1 MANWLMKSEP
11 SAYSITD
18 LERDRQTY
26 WDGVRNYQAR
36 NHIRAMQLGDEAF
49 FYHSNC
55 STPGIVGVVKIVK
68 TAYPDHTAFD
78 PNDIHYDPKSLLD
91 CPRWEMVDVQFVLAF
106 KKVFSLAQLRSEPSL
121 GEMLILRRGNRLSIT
136 PVTDEEW
143 QTIIHLAG

>member
-1 MANWLMKSEP
+1 MAYWLMKSEP

-36 NHIRAMQLGDEAF
+36 NHMRSMQLGDEAF

-55 STPGIVGVVKIVK
+55 STPGIAGVVKIVK

-78 PNDIHYDPKSLLD
+78 PNDIHYDPKSRPD
-91 CPRWEMVDVQFVLAF
+91 CPRWEMVDVRFVFAF
-106 KKVFSLAQLRSEPSL
+106 KKILSLTQLRAEPSL

-136 PVTDEEW
+136 PVTIEEW
-143 QTIIHLAG
+143 LTIMRLAG